1 MKQVLYKHILFVNI
15 NTYIVFKLLS
25 FFFCTNSY
33 SKLKL
38 ILNFQ
43 AYNYNLQ
50 TNSNFLISVS

>member
-1 MKQVLYKHILFVNI
+1 MKQVLYKHMLLVNI

-25 FFFCTNSY
+25 FFFSTNSY

-50 TNSNFLISVS
+50 THSNFLISVS